1 MPNQLD
7 SGRPEVNICP
17 MESKPK
23 QILDFIR
30 ANTDHPMKMKEL
42 AKALNIPNPG
52 YSQFRNVVKELI
64 RSGELVKLKRGRIGI
79 ATELNV
85 RVGRIA
91 ITRSGVGYVMV
102 EGEEGNDIYIPPVKL
117 HTALDGDS
125 VMVRL
130 TGMYGEKRSGQVIK
144 IVERAKRN
152 IVGLFHQSRHFSFVI
167 PDNKKLHRDI
177 YIPDS
182 ETLNAKEGEKVVSVL
197 TSWEDPYR
205 NPEGKVTERLGMPGQ
220 PGVDMLTV
228 LKSFDLPEQFPD
240 DVLSEAEQASAKLSD
255 DEIAR
260 RVDLC
265 SECIYTIDPADAKD
279 HDDAVSVVKTD
290 SGYRLSVHIADVSF
304 YVDEGTALDKEAFRR
319 GNSVYLPGMVVPML
333 PEVLS
338 NDVCSLKVN
347 RKRLAHSVVMNFDD
361 SGRMKD
367 WKFANTLIKSR
378 AKLSYEEV
386 QEFFDKGTAP
396 AKLTKVADNLTQARE
411 LARLLTKRRFEAG
424 SLDFDLPESKIILNK
439 KGEVLELGHKIR
451 LESHRLVEEFMLAA
465 NRAVALEVFRKAQPF
480 LYRVHD
486 RPDFEKLKDF
496 SELMKRLG
504 YSFPVSP
511 NMKPIVFSKF
521 LEKIKDAPEA
531 DFINELM
538 LRSMK
543 KAVYQREN
551 IGHFG
556 LAFSHYT
563 HFTSPIR
570 RYPDLIVHRLLRKL
584 KNGHYPVAYSRR
596 VAGIIDSVGAHC
608 SETERVAETAERE
621 AVKVKQ
627 MSYMAQHV
635 GDEFSGVI
643 SGVMPYGFFVRLDN
657 IGVEGLVR
665 MSTMDDDYYQHEEK
679 RYRIVGRR
687 TGRTFQ
693 LGDKIKVGVLK
704 VDKVASEMDL
714 FVLKASG
721 ADTAPRARSK
731 RKQEKPERPRKDRRK
746 GKKRK

>member
-1 MPNQLD
+1 MNF
-7 SGRPEVNICP
+7 
-17 MESKPK
+17 KPK

-42 AKALNIPNPG
+42 AKALEIPSSG
-52 YSQFRNVVKELI
+52 YSSFRNVVKELI
-64 RSGELVKLKRGRIGI
+64 RSGELVKLKRGRIGV

-117 HTALDGDS
+117 HTALDGDT
-125 VMVRL
+125 VMARL
-130 TGMYGEKRSGQVIK
+130 TGMFGEKRAGQVIK
-144 IVERAKRN
+144 IVERTKRN
-152 IVGLFHQSRHFSFVI
+152 IVGLFHQSQHFSFVI

-177 YIPDS
+177 YIPES
-182 ETLNAKEGEKVVSVL
+182 ETLNAKEGEKVVAVL
-197 TSWEDPYR
+197 TVWDDPYR
-205 NPEGKVTERLGMPGQ
+205 NPEGKITEILGMPGQ

-228 LKSFDLPEQFPD
+228 LKTYDLPEQFPD
-240 DVLSEAEQASAKLSD
+240 DVMNEAEQASAKLSD
-255 DEIAR
+255 EELSK
-260 RVDLC
+260 RVDLT

-279 HDDAVSVVKTD
+279 HDDAVSVEKTA

-333 PEVLS
+333 PEILS
-338 NDVCSLKVN
+338 NDVCSLKVS
-347 RKRLAHSVVMNFDD
+347 RKRLAHSVIMNFDG
-361 SGRMKD
+361 SGQMQD
-367 WKFANTLIKSR
+367 WKFADTLIKSN

-386 QEFFDKGTAP
+386 QEFFDNGTMP
-396 AKLTKVADNLTQARE
+396 SKIKKVADNLRQARE
-411 LARLLTKRRFEAG
+411 LAKLLTRRRFEAG
-424 SLDFDLPESKIILNK
+424 SLDFDLPESKITMNAT
-439 KGEVLELGHKIR
+439 GEVLELGHKIR

-480 LYRVHD
+480 LFRVHD

-511 NMKPIVFSKF
+511 NMKPIAFAKF
-521 LEKIKDAPEA
+521 LAKIKDAPEA
-531 DFINELM
+531 DFINELL

-584 KNGHYPVAYSRR
+584 KGGHYPVAFARKVS
-596 VAGIIDSVGAHC
+596 GLIDSVGAHC
-608 SETERVAETAERE
+608 SETERIAETAERD

-635 GDEFSGVI
+635 GDEFGGVI

-657 IGVEGLVR
+657 MGVEGLVR

-714 FVLKASG
+714 FVLKTPG
-721 ADTAPRARSK
+721 APAATKTRPK
-731 RKQEKPERPRKDRRK
+731 RGPEKPERSRKDPRK
-746 GKKRK
+746 GKRKK